1 MINQQSKLTK
11 IVATIGPASDSV
23 EKIEELI
30 RAGVNV
36 FRFNF
41 KHNTVEWHAER
52 IHRLKSIVQKMG
64 VFVGT
69 LIDLQGPEIRI
80 KMIPESIKVARGMRI
95 LLDEMSFIKKNT
107 HIVAISLTHPG
118 IIKHLKSDQL
128 VIADDGAFEFVI
140 DHENEK
146 TYLVSMSEGILK
158 TNKTLNIPGADFP
171 FPTLIERDF
180 EGLELARLK
189 EIDYI
194 ALSFVRSGKDV
205 QTLREEMKKLGIDS
219 KIVSKIETKK
229 ATDCLDE
236 IIEVSDGIMVARG
249 DLAVEA
255 AYEQVPSLQ
264 KKIIKK
270 CVEAGTFVITATQM
284 LESMIEHPYPTRAE
298 VSDIANAVYDDT
310 SAVMLSGETAT
321 GHYSVQAVSAMA
333 KTASYNEKAFDNDLR
348 STHKYSLFGVEDIL
362 CEAAYDLYRSSHVL
376 KAHIKGFIVLTH
388 SGRTPRILSCY
399 RPRLP
404 IYTFCPSKK
413 VADSLTIEFG
423 VIPLV
428 QDATHVTTQEV
439 TGENVRT
446 AMQYLIKKG
455 LAEKGDSFIVLHGD
469 RWAVTGGTSTVKI
482 VTC

>member
-1 MINQQSKLTK
+1 MVNASSKLTK

-30 RAGVNV
+30 SAGVNV

-41 KHNTVEWHAER
+41 KHNTVDWHAER
-52 IHRLKSIVQKMG
+52 IHRVKSVVQKMG

-80 KMIPESIKVARGMRI
+80 KMLQDSIKITLGMRI
-95 LLDEMSFIKKNT
+95 LLDEMSYIEKNT
-107 HIVAISLTHPG
+107 HIVALSITHPG
-118 IIKHLKSDQL
+118 IIKHLKKGQE
-128 VIADDGAFEFVI
+128 VIADDGSFEFVI
-140 DHENEK
+140 DQENGK
-146 TYLVSMSEGILK
+146 TYLVSKSEGVLK

-194 ALSFVRSGKDV
+194 ALSFVRSKKDV
-205 QTLREEMKKLGIDS
+205 LALREEMKKLRIDS

-229 ATDCLDE
+229 AIDFIDE
-236 IIEVSDGIMVARG
+236 IIEASDGIMVARG

-298 VSDIANAVYDDT
+298 VSDIANAVFDNT

-321 GHYSVQAVSAMA
+321 GKYSVKAVSTMA
-333 KTASYNEKAFDNDLR
+333 RTASYNENAFDNDLR
-348 STHKYSLFGVEDIL
+348 FTHKYSLAGIEDMM
-362 CEAAYDLYRSSHVL
+362 CEAAYDLYRSSKVL
-376 KAHIKGFIVLTH
+376 HAHIKGFIVLTH
-388 SGRTPRILSCY
+388 SGRTPRLLSCY

-404 IYTFCPSKK
+404 MYTFCPSKK
-413 VADSLTIEFG
+413 VADALTIEFG
-423 VIPLV
+423 VIPLI
-428 QDATHVTTQEV
+428 QDATHITSQEV

-455 LAEKGDSFIVLHGD
+455 FAEKGDSFIVLHGD
-469 RWAVTGGTSTVKI
+469 RWAITGGTSTVKI